1 MTVAHPAYLPA
12 DLHHFHHTVT
22 GSLKVMNHLDLL
34 IWLQGDMQRYL
45 PHDML
50 IAAWGDFKTGA
61 IHHDVV
67 TAIPGVRSLS
77 CEAQAVNAFL
87 VKLYEKW
94 RSFGKKPFCFNSLDN
109 GFWLQDCIDQGLMGD
124 TFRKMRSALVHGV
137 VDQRGANDCLY
148 AMFSASPTAAE
159 VSRAA
164 MPTVL
169 PYLDIAL
176 RQVEHL
182 PHQKP
187 AVGAVEAEGLEQ
199 LVQGSGLSGRELE
212 ILRWVT
218 LGKTNPEIGAI
229 LDLSEF
235 TVKNHLKRIFKKLD
249 VLNRA
254 QAVGKYQAMVS
265 NA

>member
-1 MTVAHPAYLPA
+1 LTAAHSAYLPA

-22 GSLKVMNHLDLL
+22 GSLKVMSHLDLL
-34 IWLQGDMQRYL
+34 IWLQGDMQHYL

-50 IAAWGDFKTGA
+50 IAAWGDFQSGA
-61 IHHDVV
+61 VRHDVV
-67 TAIPGVRSLS
+67 TAIPGVRSLNG
-77 CEAQAVNAFL
+77 EANGVNAFL
-87 VKLYEKW
+87 AKLYAKW
-94 RSFGKKPFCFNSLDN
+94 RSFGKTPYCFNSMDS
-109 GFWLQDCIDQGLMGD
+109 GFWLQELADHSVIGD
-124 TFRKMRSALVHGV
+124 AFRKMRSALVHGV

-148 AMFSASPTAAE
+148 VFFSASPTAAE
-159 VSRAA
+159 VSRIA

-187 AVGAVEAEGLEQ
+187 ALADGETEGMEQ
-199 LVQGSGLSGRELE
+199 LIQESGLSGRELE

-254 QAVGKYQAMVS
+254 QAVGKFQSWVS
-265 NA
+265 HA